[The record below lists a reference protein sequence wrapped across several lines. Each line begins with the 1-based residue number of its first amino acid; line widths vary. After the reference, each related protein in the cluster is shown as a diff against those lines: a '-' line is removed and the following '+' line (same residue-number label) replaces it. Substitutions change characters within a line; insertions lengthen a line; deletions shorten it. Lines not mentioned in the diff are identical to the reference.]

1 MTISLE
7 LDDDGRLGKYSCTM
21 LLFEVKG
28 TGNCERTIREIIDA
42 GVQLKPS
49 RHFGGEANALV
60 IRTEAGRP
68 RLPLGYLLALGQVA
82 GELIQRA
89 KKKRPNRPDATV
101 WATYH
106 NGTPEPA
113 FQANCKSDDTRQKR
127 EQRICENPPGR
138 ESERTANEADDN
150 TAKEPRTE

>member
-7 LDDDGRLGKYSCTM
+7 LDDDGHLGKYSCTM
-21 LLFEVKG
+21 LLFEVNG
-28 TGNCERTIREIIDA
+28 TGDFERTTREIINA
-42 GVQLKPS
+42 GAQLKPS

-89 KKKRPNRPDATV
+89 KKKRPNRPNATV

-106 NGTPEPA
+106 NGTPEAA
-113 FQANCKSDDTRQKR
+113 FQANWM
-127 EQRICENPPGR
+127 CENPPGR
-138 ESERTANEADDN
+138 ESDRTANAGEAD
-150 TAKEPRTE
+150 TAKEPSRQ